1 LKTAASGPDPVAAIA
16 VLDASVVVDMVA
28 PNVSMSAPAVRT
40 LRRLS
45 SEGTE
50 LVAPRLLL
58 SECSNALLSGV
69 KRSRWTGA
77 AADIAYSHL
86 IRLPFKL
93 ADDATHLDRAW
104 ELSRRYDNHPIYDMV
119 YVAVAERAH
128 ATLVTAD
135 ATLRQRLAH
144 FSWIVAPDR

>member
-1 LKTAASGPDPVAAIA
+1 MAAVA
-16 VLDASVVVDMVA
+16 VLDASVVVDIVA
-28 PNVSMSAPAVRT
+28 PSVSMSAPAVRT

-45 SEGTE
+45 KEGTE
-50 LVAPRLLL
+50 LLAPRLLL

-69 KRSRWTGA
+69 KRSKWTGA
-77 AADIAYSHL
+77 AADIAYSQL

-104 ELSRRYDNHPIYDMV
+104 ELSRRYDNHPIYDMI

-128 ATLVTAD
+128 GTLVTAD
-135 ATLRQRLAH
+135 STLRQRLAD
-144 FSWIVAPDR
+144 FSWIVAHDI

>member
-1 LKTAASGPDPVAAIA
+1 MDI
-16 VLDASVVVDMVA
+16 VA

-45 SEGTE
+45 KEGTE
-50 LVAPRLLL
+50 LIAPRLLL

-69 KRSRWTGA
+69 KRSKWTGA
-77 AADIAYSHL
+77 AADIAYSQL

-93 ADDATHLDRAW
+93 ADDANHLDRAW
-104 ELSRRYDNHPIYDMV
+104 ELSRRYDNHPIYAMI

-128 ATLVTAD
+128 GTLVTAD
-135 ATLRQRLAH
+135 STLRQRLAH
-144 FSWIVAPDR
+144 FSWIVAPDS

>member
-1 LKTAASGPDPVAAIA
+1 MSAIA
-16 VLDASVVVDMVA
+16 VLDASVVIDVVA
-28 PNVSMSAPAVRT
+28 PNVSLSAPALRT

-50 LVAPRLLL
+50 LIAPRLLL

-69 KRSRWTGA
+69 KRSKWTGA
-77 AADIAYSHL
+77 AADIAYTQL

-93 ADDATHLDRAW
+93 ADDATHMDRAW
-104 ELSRRYDNHPIYDMV
+104 ELSRRYDNHPIYDMI

-128 ATLVTAD
+128 GTLITAD

-144 FSWIVAPDR
+144 FSWVVAPDR